1 MVKWATV
8 CAPISLGGLGIRKIS
23 LFNIALL
30 GKWLWRF
37 GIEKDA
43 LCRQVIELKYGC
55 LWGDGV
61 PDLLMVLTVL
71 VYGRVS
77 VRDGLLSLAIFCMIL
92 VMGLG

>member
-8 CAPISLGGLGIRKIS
+8 RTSISLGGLGIRKIR

-43 LCRQVIELKYGC
+43 LWRKVIDLKYGC

-61 PDLLMVLTVL
+61 LDLLMVLTVL
-71 VYGRVS
+71 LYGRVS
-77 VRDGLLSLAIFCMIL
+77 IRVGLLSLAIFCMIL
-92 VMGLG
+92 VMGPG

>member
-1 MVKWATV
+1 
-8 CAPISLGGLGIRKIS
+8 
-23 LFNIALL
+23 
-30 GKWLWRF
+30 
-37 GIEKDA
+37 
-43 LCRQVIELKYGC
+43 LKYGC